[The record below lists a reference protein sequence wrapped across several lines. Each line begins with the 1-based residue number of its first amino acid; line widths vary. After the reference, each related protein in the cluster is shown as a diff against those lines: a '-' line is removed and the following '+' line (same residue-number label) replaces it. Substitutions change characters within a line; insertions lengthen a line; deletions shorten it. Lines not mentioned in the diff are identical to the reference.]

1 MNYISF
7 SIKNHKNGKPET
19 VGMIQPFQQFSGHGI
34 GLLTRIVI
42 DMNIDKI
49 IVYNLGNVL
58 IPRNEIRKTKAPHA
72 PIPTKLTY
80 HVFT

>member
-7 SIKNHKNGKPET
+7 SIKNHKNRKSET
-19 VGMIQPFQQFSGHGI
+19 VGMIQPFQQFSGRGI
-34 GLLTRIVI
+34 WLLTRIVI

-49 IVYNLGNVL
+49 VVYNLGNIL
-58 IPRNEIRKTKAPHA
+58 ITRNKIRKTKAPHA

-80 HVFT
+80 YVFT